1 MQRRVFLAA
10 SVAGLLAP
18 AVLRA
23 QERVVSLY
31 SSRHYDADKQ
41 IHDAFTRASGIRVRV
56 IEANADQLIER
67 IRAEGAN
74 SPADIF
80 LTVDA
85 SRLARAVELGLTQ
98 PYASATID
106 SRVPEGLREPGGHW
120 FAASRRARVFM
131 YDKARGVPAGL
142 ARYEDLAN
150 DRYKGQIAVRSSGNG
165 YNVAL
170 GASFLAAN
178 GAEAT
183 EAWAHGI
190 AANLARP
197 PAGGDRDQI
206 RAVMAGQGTIAIS
219 NTYYLGLMSI
229 SQQAEERELAQRVG
243 VLFPNQAAGDRG
255 THVNISGAALV
266 KTSPRPAEARAFL
279 EFLTTPAAQRIFAL
293 GNMEFP
299 AVAEAETHPFLVS
312 LGAFREEPPDGQKML
327 ANAPEALRLMQRA
340 GWR

>member
-1 MQRRVFLAA
+1 MQRRILLAGSA
-10 SVAGLLAP
+10 AGLFAP

-23 QERVVSLY
+23 QERTVSIY
-31 SSRHYDADKQ
+31 SARHYDSDKQ
-41 IHDAFTRASGIRVRV
+41 IHEAFTQASGIRIRI
-56 IEANADQLIER
+56 IEAGADQLIER

-85 SRLARAVELGLTQ
+85 SRLARAMEAGITQ
-98 PYASATID
+98 PYASAVID
-106 SRVPEGLREPGGHW
+106 SRIPEGLREPGGHW
-120 FAASRRARVFM
+120 FAASRRARVLM
-131 YDKARGVPAGL
+131 YDKAKGAPAGL
-142 ARYEDLAN
+142 VRYEDLAN
-150 DRYKGQIAVRSSGNG
+150 DRYKGQITVRSSGNG

-170 GASFLAAN
+170 ASSFLAAN

-183 EAWAHGI
+183 EAWARGI

-206 RAVMAGQGTIAIS
+206 RAMMAGQGSIAVS

-229 SQQAEERELAQRVG
+229 SQQIEERELAQRVG
-243 VLFPNQAAGDRG
+243 VIFPNQGDRG

-266 KTSPRPAEARAFL
+266 KTSPHPAEARAFL

-299 AVAEAETHPFLVS
+299 AATEAETHPFLLA
-312 LGAFREEPPDGQKML
+312 LGDFRQEAPDGQKLL

>member
-10 SVAGLLAP
+10 STAGLFAP

-23 QERVVSLY
+23 QERTVAIY
-31 SSRHYDADKQ
+31 SARHYDADKQ
-41 IHDAFTRASGIRVRV
+41 IHEAFTQATGIRIRV

-85 SRLARAVELGLTQ
+85 SRLARAQEVGVTQ
-98 PYASATID
+98 PYASAVID
-106 SRVPEGLREPGGHW
+106 SRIPAALREPGGHW
-120 FAASRRARVFM
+120 FAASRRARVIM
-131 YDKARGVPAGL
+131 YDKAKGPPAGF

-150 DRYKGQIAVRSSGNG
+150 DRYKGEIAVRSSGNG

-170 GASFLAAN
+170 AASYLAAN
-178 GAEAT
+178 GAENT
-183 EAWAHGI
+183 EEWARGI

-243 VLFPNQAAGDRG
+243 VIFPNQAAGDRG

-266 KTSPRPAEARAFL
+266 KTSPRPTEARAFL

-299 AVAEAETHPFLVS
+299 AAAEAETHPFLVA
-312 LGAFREEPPDGQKML
+312 LGSFRQEAPDGAKML

>member
-10 SVAGLLAP
+10 SAGLFSP
-18 AVLRA
+18 SMLRA

-41 IHDAFTRASGIRVRV
+41 IHEAFTQATGIRVRV

-67 IRAEGAN
+67 IRAEGTN

-85 SRLARAVELGLTQ
+85 SRLARAAELGLTQ

-106 SRVPEGLREPGGHW
+106 SRVPEGLRDPAGQW

-131 YDKARGVPAGL
+131 YDKAKGAPPGL
-142 ARYEDLAN
+142 ARYEDLSN
-150 DRYKGQIAVRSSGNG
+150 ERYKGQIAVRSSGNG

-170 GASFLAAN
+170 ASSFLVAN
-178 GAEAT
+178 GPEAT
-183 EAWAHGI
+183 EAWARGI

-243 VLFPNQAAGDRG
+243 VIFPNQGQGDRG

-266 KTSPRPAEARAFL
+266 KTSPHPAEARTFL

-299 AVAEAETHPFLVS
+299 AVPEAEVHPFLVS
-312 LGAFREEPPDGQKML
+312 LGTFRDEPPDGQKML